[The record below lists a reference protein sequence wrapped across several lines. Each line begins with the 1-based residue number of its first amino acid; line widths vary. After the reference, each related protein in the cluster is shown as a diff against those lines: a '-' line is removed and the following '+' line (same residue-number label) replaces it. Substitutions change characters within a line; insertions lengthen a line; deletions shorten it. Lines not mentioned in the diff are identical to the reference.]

1 MYERIVHERLSL
13 TWTNLQLLLCD
24 FCEILS
30 QRIFVLLIPSTFLT
44 NKNIISL
51 LTFWAKQTIVEHNMY
66 IIHAKACRKIFN
78 PFRIY
83 VILLFPTEK
92 QWYQCSESSWKI
104 AQNACHLRV
113 PSGWCNKSDSTDSVS
128 SRYPNTEMKI
138 LKIVENRTKSMLIK
152 TGYPNLF
159 HGCDF
164 LCFNLMNY

>member
-1 MYERIVHERLSL
+1 MNSNLSSLYNALGHMQRIWGWLHLEKCLFLPHKLADKENACTSESCMRDVSL

-30 QRIFVLLIPSTFLT
+30 QGIFVLLIPSTFVT

-51 LTFWAKQTIVEHNMY
+51 LTFWAKQTIVEHNTY

-104 AQNACHLRV
+104 AQNACHLSV
-113 PSGWCNKSDSTDSVS
+113 PSG
-128 SRYPNTEMKI
+128 
-138 LKIVENRTKSMLIK
+138 
-152 TGYPNLF
+152 
-159 HGCDF
+159 
-164 LCFNLMNY
+164 